1 MQASDVKGFVGLDEA
16 TRILRAEFDGRPD
29 ELIPML
35 QRVQNAVGYLPEEVL
50 LEIARATRLP
60 AARIFG
66 VVTFYAQFRLRPV
79 GKYIIRVC
87 RGTACH
93 VSGSSLI
100 LQDIQ
105 DHLKVLPGQTT
116 DDGLFTLETVA
127 CFGSCALA
135 PVVVV
140 NDSVYGLM
148 DPSKTRKLLGEIREK
163 HAAIVAQTGAEK
175 GEHSELRIYEG

>member
-1 MQASDVKGFVGLDEA
+1 MEEA
-16 TRILRAEFDGRPD
+16 IELIRSEFEGRPD

-35 QRVQNAVGYLPEEVL
+35 QRVQNAIGYLPEEAL

-93 VSGSSLI
+93 VSGSALI

-105 DHLKVLPGQTT
+105 NHLQVAPGQTT
-116 DDGLFTLETVA
+116 KDGLFTLETVA

-148 DPSKTRKLLGEIREK
+148 DSLKTRKLIEEIREK
-163 HAAIVAQTGAEK
+163 HGAIVARAGVEK
-175 GEHSELRIYEG
+175 GDRNGLRIFEG